1 MRQADKPLEHSLG
14 IAIIGAGITGLTAA
28 DHLVKAGRDVALFD
42 KGRGSGGRIST
53 RRTENGVFDH
63 GAPELQATSSAFRD
77 FLSSLGAV
85 AGECGSKFGAP
96 GMRSIFDPLI
106 SQLDIN
112 QGAEVAGLAR
122 ESRGWV
128 VRLTN
133 GRSFAHFHTVLVT
146 APAPQA
152 QALVAAVAPKLARD
166 IATVRMQPVWTC
178 LVEFDTAL
186 PLPGKLSG
194 RGRVLRADRMASK
207 PARDDTREA
216 WVIHMRPEFGLED
229 TGVDRAIVAPLIL
242 EAFGEDYGL
251 ALPQARYL
259 DAHRWRYAFAD
270 QPLGRPFLGD
280 AQAGLLVGG
289 DWTLGRRAEHGFES
303 GLEMAKAVLSREV
316 VSV

>member
-1 MRQADKPLEHSLG
+1 MEHSLG

-28 DHLVKAGRDVALFD
+28 DLLVKAGRDVEVFD

-53 RRTENGVFDH
+53 RRTEGGVLDH
-63 GAPELQATSSAFRD
+63 GAPELQATSDAFRD
-77 FLSSLGAV
+77 FLVGLGAV
-85 AGECGSKFGAP
+85 PGECGSNFGAP

-106 SQLDIN
+106 ARLDIR
-112 QGAEVAGLAR
+112 QGVEVAGLAR

-133 GRSFAHFHTVLVT
+133 GGSVAHFHTVLVT

-152 QALVAAVAPKLARD
+152 QAIVAPVAPK
-166 IATVRMQPVWTC
+166 IAHEISAVRMQPVWTC
-178 LVEFDTAL
+178 LVEFDEAL
-186 PLPGKLSG
+186 PLPGKLEG

-207 PARDDTREA
+207 PARQDKREA
-216 WVIHMRPEFGLED
+216 WVIHMRPEFVLED
-229 TGVDRAIVAPLIL
+229 VFADRASVAPLIL
-242 EAFGEDYGL
+242 DAFGDAYGIT
-251 ALPQARYL
+251 LPRTRYL

-280 AQAGLLVGG
+280 AASGLLVGG

-303 GLEMAKAVLSREV
+303 GLAMAKAVLSREV
-316 VSV
+316 VNV

>member
-1 MRQADKPLEHSLG
+1 MDKPLEHSLG

-28 DHLVKAGRDVALFD
+28 DQLVKAGRDVEIFD

-53 RRTENGVFDH
+53 RRTEGGIFDH
-63 GAPELQATSSAFRD
+63 GAPELQATSGAFRD
-77 FLSSLGAV
+77 FLAELGAV
-85 AGECGSKFGAP
+85 PGDCGSNYGAP

-106 SQLDIN
+106 SRLNIR
-112 QGAEVAGLAR
+112 QGVEIDGLAR
-122 ESRGWV
+122 DSRGWV

-133 GRSFAHFHTVLVT
+133 GRSEAHFHTVLVT

-152 QALVAAVAPKLARD
+152 QVLVAPVAPKITRE
-166 IATVRMQPVWTC
+166 ISSVRMQPVWTC
-178 LVEFDTAL
+178 LVEFDAPL
-186 PLPGKLSG
+186 PLPGKLEG

-207 PARDDTREA
+207 PARQDKREA
-216 WVIHMRPEFGLED
+216 WVIHMRPEYVLED
-229 TGVDRAIVAPLIL
+229 VFADRAIVAPLIL
-242 EAFGEDYGL
+242 EAFGEAYGIS
-251 ALPQARYL
+251 LPRARYL

-280 AQAGLLVGG
+280 AESGLLVGG

-316 VSV
+316 VNV